1 MKINNKKILI
11 LITIIIVGAFLRLW
25 RIGEFPVGFTADEA
39 SQGYTAYSLAETGKD
54 EWGVQW
60 PLNPRSFGD
69 FKPPLQTYLIIPSV
83 KMFGLNK
90 FSVRLPNA
98 LLGSLAVI
106 GIFLLAAELF
116 NNQTVGLISAGILA
130 FSPWHWVLSR
140 VAVEANLTVFFISFG
155 LYFLIKKK
163 QIPAAIFLGLNLFTY
178 HSAKI
183 ATPMIV
189 LIFILKQLLS
199 AKGLMLNVIKDNISK
214 NSKFLIVFT
223 VFLLIAFSSF
233 FSGGDVRGM
242 DVAIFNPTDNWQV
255 VKDFQWWSRQG
266 NLPPIFGRL
275 LHNKATYTLSKFVEN
290 YLSYFSARFLFL
302 EGASDATYGMIPG
315 YGVLWWWQLPII
327 IFGLINFI
335 KKGFKNNNTIVLL
348 FLIILVSP
356 LPAALTKGS
365 RMANRSAVMMPFLQ
379 IFTSWCIWKFF
390 NFQPDSRQSG
400 FPILKKIILPVFI
413 VIVFYSFI
421 SYLEVYFVQSPR
433 LTGESMLYGRC
444 EAVNY
449 VKNNYSNYEQIIMS
463 RSLSEPQTFVMFCQH
478 YSPSEVQKES
488 NDWLRYEKEGFSFL
502 DQLGKYSL
510 GKYVFKRINWETDS
524 RQKNTVI
531 IGKPEEFPSYVE
543 PDKIIRYPDEKK
555 AIFIVKT

>member
-1 MKINNKKILI
+1 MKLNKYRLIILF
-11 LITIIIVGAFLRLW
+11 LIFFLGALLRLW
-25 RIGEFPVGFTADEA
+25 NLENYPAGFTADEA

-98 LLGSLAVI
+98 LLGSLAII

-116 NNQTVGLISAGILA
+116 NNQAIGLISAGVLA

-183 ATPMIV
+183 VTPMIV
-189 LIFILKQLLS
+189 LIFILKQLVS

-214 NSKFLIVFT
+214 NLKFLIIFT
-223 VFLLIAFSSF
+223 VFFLIAFSSF
-233 FSGGDVRGM
+233 FGGGGVRGM

-255 VKDFQWWSRQG
+255 VKDFQWRSRQQD
-266 NLPPIFGRL
+266 LPSILGRL
-275 LHNKATYTLSKFVEN
+275 LHNKATYTFSKFAEN

-315 YGVLWWWQLPII
+315 YGVLWWCQLPII
-327 IFGLINFI
+327 IFGLFNLI

-379 IFTSWCIWKFF
+379 ILTSWCIWKFF
-390 NFQPDSRQSG
+390 NFQPASQQGG
-400 FPILKKIILPVFI
+400 FPIFKKIIFPVFI

-421 SYLEVYFVQSPR
+421 SYLEVYFIQSPR

-444 EAVNY
+444 EAVDY
-449 VKNNYSNYEQIIMS
+449 VKNNYSNAEQIIMS
-463 RSLSEPQTFVMFCQH
+463 RSLSEPQTFVMFCQQ
-478 YSPSEVQKES
+478 YSPFEVQKES
-488 NDWLRYEKEGFSFL
+488 NDWLRYENEGFSFL

-510 GKYVFKRINWETDS
+510 GKYVFKRINWESDS
-524 RQKNTVI
+524 QYENTII

-543 PDKIIRYPDEKK
+543 PDKIIKYPDEKK